1 MSETPTPEPADTPLV
16 RLTAALND
24 VADAL
29 AAADLSRLLAAES
42 GLGAALDAV
51 GGSRPVER
59 RALDDA
65 RSALLRCRRLG
76 AGLVAFTRLSL
87 DPEGTQV
94 YSRRGAPLDRR
105 DEAVEL
111 PVRGGSMEAR
121 V

>member
-1 MSETPTPEPADTPLV
+1 MSETRLPEPAETPVV
-16 RLTAALND
+16 RLTAALNE

-29 AAADLSRLLAAES
+29 AAADLPRLLAAES
-42 GLGAALDAV
+42 GLGAALDGV
-51 GGSRPVER
+51 VRSQPVDR
-59 RALDDA
+59 HALDDA

-87 DPEGTQV
+87 DPEGTKV
-94 YSRRGAPLDRR
+94 YSRRGAPVDRR
-105 DEAVEL
+105 DESIDR

>member
-1 MSETPTPEPADTPLV
+1 MADPADTPLV
-16 RLTAALND
+16 RLTAALNE

-42 GLGAALDAV
+42 GLGAALDGV
-51 GGSRPVER
+51 SGSRPADR

-76 AGLVAFTRLSL
+76 ASLVAFTRLSL
-87 DPEGTQV
+87 DPEGTHV

-105 DEAVEL
+105 DEAVAL